1 MRTQK
6 KYTNEEIISISKK
19 MVEVINLFRQ
29 EVKDKN
35 CWKSS
40 ELMNF
45 AKGLVPFPQSIP
57 SILHKGGFTKKVGK
71 SGLQF
76 TSANSPVSYVDISE
90 LVKDQI
96 EILQGYWVN
105 KKSKAKVENK
115 PKKVEKQIELK
126 AGKVIDTQYCIN
138 FLKNRVNL
146 IAGAMEVYKQ
156 KAIRFMEADNL
167 IEAKASMEEIEKLKE
182 EKLAL
187 LAEIGGI
194 LK

>member
-40 ELMNF
+40 ELINF
-45 AKGLVPFPQSIP
+45 ARGLVPFPQSIP

-76 TSANSPVSYVDISE
+76 ASANSPVSYADISE
-90 LVKDQI
+90 LVKAQI
-96 EILQGYWVN
+96 ETLQGYWLN
-105 KKSKAKVENK
+105 KKSKTERKLKKSEK
-115 PKKVEKQIELK
+115 PLELK
-126 AGKVIDTQYCIN
+126 ASTTVVDTTYCIG
-138 FLKNRVNL
+138 FLKNRMKA
-146 IAGAMEVYKQ
+146 ITGAMEVYKQ
-156 KAIRFMEADNL
+156 KAVRFMENDDL
-167 IEAKASMEEIEKLKE
+167 VGTKAAIEEIEKLKG
-182 EKLAL
+182 EKTTL
-187 LAEIGGI
+187 LTEIENI

>member
-40 ELMNF
+40 ELINF
-45 AKGLVPFPQSIP
+45 ARGLVPFPQSIP

-76 TSANSPVSYVDISE
+76 ASANSPVSYADISE
-90 LVKDQI
+90 LVKAQI
-96 EILQGYWVN
+96 ETLQGYWLN
-105 KKSKAKVENK
+105 KKSKTE
-115 PKKVEKQIELK
+115 KKLKKSEEPLELK
-126 AGKVIDTQYCIN
+126 ANTTVVDTTYCIG
-138 FLKNRVNL
+138 FLKNRMKA
-146 IAGAMEVYKQ
+146 ITGAMEVYKQ
-156 KAIRFMEADNL
+156 KAVRLMENDDL
-167 IEAKASMEEIEKLKE
+167 VGTKAAIEEIEKLKG
-182 EKLAL
+182 EKTTL
-187 LAEIGGI
+187 LTEIENI